1 MCACAWMPAAVRPI
15 FSAKDVIIL
24 MIHSFNLQVVRLLL
38 LFSRKDV
45 RMRLDASGSAPIF
58 CAIEAGNLNVSRE
71 LLSVSPEEQVLC
83 ILSPPPSCQDFV
95 LLTAKV

>member
-1 MCACAWMPAAVRPI
+1 M
-15 FSAKDVIIL
+15 
-24 MIHSFNLQVVRLLL
+24 QVVRLLL

-71 LLSVSPEEQVLC
+71 LLSVSPEEQVLPRF
-83 ILSPPPSCQDFV
+83 SFV
-95 LLTAKV
+95 YSESLIR